1 MKDITV
7 IIHQTEQLVKNIW
20 KKVQVIE
27 KIKRITIRNT
37 NSKKAVKPRL
47 FDAIVDGENIK
58 LVVKTSKSIETI
70 DIRDVLKQIK
80 N

>member
-7 IIHQTEQLVKNIW
+7 IVHQTEQLVKSIW
-20 KKVQVIE
+20 KKVQIIE
-27 KIKRITIRNT
+27 KIKRITIWNL
-37 NSKKAVKPRL
+37 NSKKSIKPRL
-47 FDAIVDGENIK
+47 FDAVIDGENIK
-58 LVVKTSKSIETI
+58 LEVKTNNSIETI